1 MDTREPVVRVPSA
14 CYNMRMNKPADIK
27 AAQEVRIIKIGNS
40 QGVILPKE
48 VLAKLGVTQGDVLDI
63 VSKPDGLFIRKHDA
77 GFAEQM
83 AAAREVMRRRRDA
96 LRELAK

>member
-1 MDTREPVVRVPSA
+1 
-14 CYNMRMNKPADIK
+14 MNKPADIK
-27 AAQEVRIIKIGNS
+27 TAQEVRIIKIGNS

-83 AAAREVMRRRRDA
+83 AAAREVMQRRRDA

>member
-1 MDTREPVVRVPSA
+1 
-14 CYNMRMNKPADIK
+14 MNKPADIK
-27 AAQEVRIIKIGNS
+27 AAQHLRVIKIGNS

-48 VLAKLGVTQGDVLDI
+48 VLAKLGVGQGDVLD
-63 VSKPDGLFIRKHDA
+63 VVTRPDGLFVRKHDA

-83 AAAREVMRRRRDA
+83 AAARDVMLRRRDA

>member
-1 MDTREPVVRVPSA
+1 
-14 CYNMRMNKPADIK
+14 MNKSVDIK
-27 AAQEVRIIKIGNS
+27 PAQQLRIIKIGNS

-48 VLAKLGVTQGDVLDI
+48 VLAKLGVEQGDVIDL
-63 VSKPDGLFIRKHDA
+63 VTKPDGLFVRKHDA

>member
-1 MDTREPVVRVPSA
+1 
-14 CYNMRMNKPADIK
+14 MNKSADIT
-27 AAQEVRIIKIGNS
+27 AAKSLRIIKIGNS

-48 VLAKLGVTQGDVLDI
+48 VLAKLGVGQGDVLDLVI
-63 VSKPDGLFIRKHDA
+63 KPDGLFVRKHDA

>member
-1 MDTREPVVRVPSA
+1 
-14 CYNMRMNKPADIK
+14 MNKQADIK
-27 AAQEVRIIKIGNS
+27 RAHTLRVIKVGNS

-48 VLAKLGVTQGDVLDI
+48 VLTKLGVELGDTLDLVGQGDGILV
-63 VSKPDGLFIRKHDA
+63 KKHDD
-77 GFAEQM
+77 GFADQM